1 VTTIQVSV
9 KIDAPPDAVWS
20 VVEPLERHVD
30 WMTDAVSITFTG
42 TRTRGKGTTFDCETR
57 VGPFRT
63 MDRMRVTQ
71 WEEGRVIGIEHTG
84 VVRGEGRFEITDT
97 GDSASQFTW
106 TERLRFPWWMCGPL
120 GAFVATPVLRRIWRT
135 NLARLK
141 TIVEQR

>member
-30 WMTDAVSITFTG
+30 WMADAVSITFTG
-42 TRTRGKGTTFDCETR
+42 SRTRGLGTTFDCETR

-63 MDRMRVTQ
+63 VDRMRVTQ
-71 WEEGRVIGIEHTG
+71 WEEGRVIGIEHSG
-84 VVRGEGRFEITDT
+84 VVRGEGRFQIADA
-97 GDSASQFTW
+97 GHGASQFTW
-106 TERLRFPWWMCGPL
+106 TERLRFPWWMGGPL
-120 GAFVATPVLRRIWRT
+120 GAFVAAPVLRRIWRA

-141 TIVEQR
+141 RIVEQP